1 MSQQR
6 CSELEDKLQQ
16 LQQQHRLSMQ
26 TNPANMIEAA
36 RGQAIADLEQVGHH
50 DFADVLSWFIQFY
63 CLILDVRC
71 DCCCRC

>member
-1 MSQQR
+1 
-6 CSELEDKLQQ
+6 
-16 LQQQHRLSMQ
+16 MQ
-26 TNPANMIEAA
+26 TNPANVIEAA

>member
-26 TNPANMIEAA
+26 TNPANMIETA

-50 DFADVLSWFIQFY
+50 DFADVLSWFM
-63 CLILDVRC
+63 
-71 DCCCRC
+71 CRHTVLLPSS